1 MLLGSQSPHLGGPG
15 TSFLEEVRCSRERI
29 RRFDRLGHPITGA
42 TWFMSLRGVLR
53 FHIVLAAAF
62 LWPMSAQIVDV
73 PTPGQDIYLEPKIS
87 GFHATVTAYSSS
99 PDETWGDPFVTAS
112 GRRVFDG
119 LVACP
124 RTLAFGTKV
133 RIGERTYH
141 CYDRLHRKYDDR
153 FDIWMSSKNAALAFG
168 KRILLVEV
176 VES

>member
-1 MLLGSQSPHLGGPG
+1 
-15 TSFLEEVRCSRERI
+15 
-29 RRFDRLGHPITGA
+29 
-42 TWFMSLRGVLR
+42 MSLRGVLR

-99 PDETWGDPFVTAS
+99 PDETWGNPFVTAS

-133 RIGERTYH
+133 RIRERTYH

-168 KRILLVEV
+168 KQILLVEV

>member
-1 MLLGSQSPHLGGPG
+1 M
-15 TSFLEEVRCSRERI
+15 I
-29 RRFDRLGHPITGA
+29 
-42 TWFMSLRGVLR
+42 LRGVLL
-53 FHIVLAAAF
+53 FHLALAGAL
-62 LWPMSAQIVDV
+62 LWPMPAQIVDV
-73 PTPGQDIYLEPKIS
+73 PQPGRDIYLEPDIPEYR
-87 GFHATVTAYSSS
+87 ATVTAYSSS

-124 RTLAFGTKV
+124 RALPFGTQV

-153 FDIWMSSKNAALAFG
+153 FDIWMSSKNAALEFG
-168 KRILLVEV
+168 KRTLLVEV

>member
-1 MLLGSQSPHLGGPG
+1 MI
-15 TSFLEEVRCSRERI
+15 F
-29 RRFDRLGHPITGA
+29 
-42 TWFMSLRGVLR
+42 RGVLL
-53 FHIVLAAAF
+53 FHIALAAAF
-62 LWPMSAQIVDV
+62 LWPTSAQIVDV
-73 PTPGQDIYLEPKIS
+73 PTPGQDIYLEYLEPDIP

-124 RTLAFGTKV
+124 RALPFGTKV
-133 RIGERTYH
+133 RIADRTYH
-141 CYDRLHRKYDDR
+141 YYDRLHRKYDNR

-168 KRILLVEV
+168 KRTLLVEV